1 MSKRIKIKSE
11 QNLRYNLTIW
21 SKNDDDFDIR
31 NEISENVTLVQ
42 LIDSLGN
49 VNRAISIVWYWIFD
63 SKYKKAIFLTQE
75 LLGVICSP
83 SIGK

>member
-31 NEISENVTLVQ
+31 NEISEIFTLVQ
-42 LIDSLGN
+42 LMDLLGN
-49 VNRAISIVWYWIFD
+49 VNHAISIIRHWISD
-63 SKYKKAIFLTQE
+63 SNYKKALFLTQVWMD
-75 LLGVICSP
+75 LICSL